1 MAGRPARRPTMDDVA
16 AVAGV
21 SRGTVSRALRG
32 GDKVSAAAMR
42 AIHAAIKQTG
52 YVVNRHARSLA
63 SRRSETVALVLC
75 APPARLGEDPS
86 FNILLFG
93 CVQALSEH
101 GITASLSVVSGD
113 AEFTKIREQLAG
125 AHVDGALVIAAHPI
139 ASLAEELAAGGIPT
153 VACGSVPC
161 RSHRRPDPQQSLSLV
176 STDDQEGAR
185 SLVRY
190 LRGSGRRTIAT
201 IAGPA
206 STACGAARLAGWQD
220 EVGADASPHLVAT
233 GDYTRASGHAAMVE
247 LLQRAPDLDAVFVA
261 SDLMAAGALAALHA
275 AGRRVPDDVAVGGFE
290 DSAVAITVQPTLT
303 TGRRPLARIS
313 TEMVRLLL
321 GQIDGDPPAEVVF
334 PTDLVLRE
342 SA

>member
-1 MAGRPARRPTMDDVA
+1 MDDVA

-32 GDKVSAAAMR
+32 GEKVSPAAMR
-42 AIHAAIKQTG
+42 AIRAAVKQTG

-63 SRRSETVALVLC
+63 SRRSGTVALVLC

-101 GITASLSVVSGD
+101 GITASLSVVGGD
-113 AEFTKIREQLAG
+113 AEFGKIREQLAG
-125 AHVDGALVIAAHPI
+125 AQVDGALVIAAHPV
-139 ASLAEELAAGGIPT
+139 ATLAEELASGGIPT
-153 VACGSVPC
+153 VTCGTVPC
-161 RSHRRPDPQQSLSLV
+161 RRHRRPNPQRPLSVV
-176 STDDQEGAR
+176 STDDRQGAR

-190 LRGSGRRTIAT
+190 LRGTGRHTIAT
-201 IAGPA
+201 IAGPTT
-206 STACGAARLAGWQD
+206 TACGAARLAGWRD
-220 EVGADASPHLVAT
+220 EVGEDASSRLVAT
-233 GDYTRASGHAAMVE
+233 GDYTRASGHAAMIE
-247 LLQRAPDLDAVFVA
+247 LLRRVPDLDAVFVA
-261 SDLMAAGALAALHA
+261 SDLMAVGALAALYA
-275 AGRRVPDDVAVGGFE
+275 TGRRVPDDVAVGGFE
-290 DSAVAITVQPTLT
+290 DSAVAMTVQPTLT
-303 TGRRPLARIS
+303 TVRRPLTRIS

-321 GQIDGDPPAEVVF
+321 GQIDGDPPAEVVL